1 MHAIDDMHHVDVD
14 LGGWRTKTKQTYTV
28 EQAREVHGLLIE
40 SARQAMGCA
49 AIQPRPLT
57 LMAEDGA
64 ATVLESGEREPIY
77 APGWFVFSRSV
88 GIAAAA
94 LCVSVGVASL
104 AGAWWMVVQAV
115 KEVLG

>member
-1 MHAIDDMHHVDVD
+1 MQAKDDMHHVDIN
-14 LGGWRTKTKQTYTV
+14 LGGFQVTTKQTYTV
-28 EQAREVHGLLIE
+28 EQAREVSELLVE

-49 AIQPRPLT
+49 AIQPRPLRFT
-57 LMAEDGA
+57 ADDGTE
-64 ATVLESGEREPIY
+64 TVLGSGEPEPIY
-77 APGWFVFSRSV
+77 APGWFVFSKAV